1 MNNNFILNVLYILI
15 FAGAAVGLF
24 FWIKL
29 SHKINKSIYLASTDI
44 TGKIMGKSDSQ
55 ITEISN
61 KNEHLYDVGMKWGTF
76 IIAFILMVIG
86 IIKFNIKPKDE
97 KTDQFQLR
105 MMISSSI
112 IGFAFLFFIFA
123 IINFFTY
130 NK

>member
-1 MNNNFILNVLYILI
+1 
-15 FAGAAVGLF
+15 
-24 FWIKL
+24 
-29 SHKINKSIYLASTDI
+29 
-44 TGKIMGKSDSQ
+44 
-55 ITEISN
+55 
-61 KNEHLYDVGMKWGTF
+61 
-76 IIAFILMVIG
+76 MVIG